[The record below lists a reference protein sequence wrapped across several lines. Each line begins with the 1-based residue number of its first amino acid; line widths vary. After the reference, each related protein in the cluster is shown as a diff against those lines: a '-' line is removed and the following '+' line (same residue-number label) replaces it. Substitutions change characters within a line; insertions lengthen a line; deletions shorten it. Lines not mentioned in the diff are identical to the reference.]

1 VILLAPVGADQELMN
16 ELGDLL
22 GELAGQ
28 SGLRFEVRQTLSL
41 ADVQKTPLKVVVALL
56 PDPGITSL
64 VAAASQTQF
73 LAIGYSGLKPA
84 QNLTLLTLAARPDM
98 KGFLAGYIAA
108 VVTADWRVG
117 VVSEADSVE
126 GKTARQAFAN
136 GVYYFCGLCRSVYPP
151 YPIPGYPL
159 HMELVSGAGQADWDA
174 VIAYFKEWQVQTV
187 YVPSLLDIEPLLRAL
202 SQAGFNLIADQPPPA
217 GLQMKWV
224 ASIRSGD
231 LIREVTNLW
240 PELVSGQG
248 EATINLS
255 ISITDANPD
264 LFSPGRQKL
273 INEML
278 ADLLGGFID
287 TGFDSTNGIPP

>member
-1 VILLAPVGADQELMN
+1 MN

-22 GELAGQ
+22 GGLASQ
-28 SGLRFEVRQTLSL
+28 SGFRFEVRQTLSM
-41 ADVQKTPLKVVVALL
+41 ADVQETPPKVVVALL

-64 VAAASQTQF
+64 VAAAPQTQF

-84 QNLTLLTLAARPDM
+84 QNLTLLNLAERPDM

-108 VVTADWRVG
+108 VVTTDWRVG

-126 GKTARQAFAN
+126 GKTAHQAFAN

-151 YPIPGYPL
+151 YPVPGYPL
-159 HMELVSGAGQADWDA
+159 HVELASGAGQSEWDA
-174 VIAYFKEWQVQTV
+174 VIAYFKEWQLQTV
-187 YVPSLLDIEPLLRAL
+187 YVSSPLDIEPLLRAL
-202 SQAGFNLIADQPPPA
+202 SQAGFNLIADQQPPA

-231 LIREVTNLW
+231 LKREVTDLW
-240 PELVSGQG
+240 PKLVSGQG
-248 EATINLS
+248 EAIINLP

-264 LFSPGRQKL
+264 LFSPGRQKMV
-273 INEML
+273 NEML

-287 TGFDSTNGIPP
+287 TGFSSTSGNPP

>member
-1 VILLAPVGADQELMN
+1 MN
-16 ELGDLL
+16 ELGDFL

-41 ADVQKTPLKVVVALL
+41 ADVQETSQTVVVALL
-56 PDPGITSL
+56 PDPGLASL
-64 VAAASQTQF
+64 VTSAPHTQF

-84 QNLTLLTLAARPDM
+84 QNLTLLTQAARPDL

-117 VVSEADSVE
+117 VVGEADSAE
-126 GKTARQAFAN
+126 GKTARQVFAN

-159 HMELVSGAGQADWDA
+159 HMELASGAGQAEWDA
-174 VIAYFKEWQVQTV
+174 VFAYFKEWQVQTV
-187 YVPSLLDIEPLLRAL
+187 YVPSPLDIEPFLRAL
-202 SQAGFNLIADQPPPA
+202 SQAGFNLIADQAPPV
-217 GLQMKWV
+217 GLETRWV

-231 LIREVTNLW
+231 LRKEVTDLW
-240 PELVSGQG
+240 PKLVSGQG
-248 EATINLS
+248 GATINLS

-273 INEML
+273 VNEML

-287 TGFDSTNGIPP
+287 TGFDSTNGNPP